1 MLDTDFLIVIYI
13 VSKIVDWLFQS
24 DWQARNKTKH
34 LAPLLSHSAIYAIL
48 TTGITNLII
57 PVPNFWLVEL
67 YLFITHAIIDDRR
80 IVKWVMKMKG
90 TPQDAPGF
98 LEVGIDQ
105 RLHELSLLVLAI
117 IIS

>member
-1 MLDTDFLIVIYI
+1 MLNTDFLIVIYI

-24 DWQARNKTKH
+24 DWQASNKTSNK
-34 LAPLLSHSAIYAIL
+34 LVLIGHSLWYTSL
-48 TTGITNLII
+48 TIIITRLII
-57 PVPNFWLVEL
+57 PVPSFRFVQV

-80 IVKWVMKMKG
+80 IVKWVMKLKG

>member
-1 MLDTDFLIVIYI
+1 MLNTDFLIVIYI

-24 DWQARNKTKH
+24 DQEAREKTSNK
-34 LAPLLSHSAIYAIL
+34 LALVSHSLRYAVL
-48 TTGITNLII
+48 TNIITTLI
-57 PVPNFWLVEL
+57 VPNPNSIFVFV

-80 IVKWVMKMKG
+80 IVKWVMKLKG